1 MIKDRQMSKVL
12 ITGGTGFIGKR
23 LCTKL
28 IERGYEVVLLSRKA
42 NLSSSIPTYAWDYK
56 KGFVDVRA
64 LDGIDSII
72 HLAGENIGEKRWT
85 TRQKKVLLES
95 RVVSAEVL
103 FLKLK
108 DQGIKLKTF
117 ISASAV
123 GYYDMR
129 PSSHFFTE
137 EDKPSDD
144 FLGQI
149 CQQWERAAD
158 WFQVISNRTV
168 KLRTGLVLFPGEGVY
183 EKITAPLRWG
193 IGLILGS
200 GKQYVSWIHLEDLC
214 NIYIK
219 ALEDNRME
227 GVYNAVAPDSPT
239 YRDLINLLVPQFGKL
254 LFKLFIPSFL
264 LKFFLGERANLLLCG
279 NKISSTKLEKTGY
292 NFKYPIF

>member
-1 MIKDRQMSKVL
+1 MSKVL

-23 LCTKL
+23 LCTRL
-28 IERGYEVVLLSRKA
+28 IERGHEVVLLSRSA
-42 NLSSSIPTYAWDYK
+42 NPRASIPTYIWDYK
-56 KGFVDVRA
+56 KGFVDTRA
-64 LDGIDSII
+64 LEGVDSII
-72 HLAGENIGEKRWT
+72 HLAGENIGKKRWT

-129 PSSHFFTE
+129 PSSHLFTE
-137 EDKPSDD
+137 DDKPSDD

-149 CQQWERAAD
+149 CQQWECAAD
-158 WFQVISNRTV
+158 CFQAISNRTV
-168 KLRTGLVLFPGEGVY
+168 KLRTGLVFFPGEGVY
-183 EKITAPLRWG
+183 KKIVTPLRWG
-193 IGLILGS
+193 VGLILGN
-200 GKQYVSWIHLEDLC
+200 GKQYVSWIHLDDLC

-219 ALEDNRME
+219 ALEDNRIE

-239 YRDLINLLVPQFGKL
+239 YRDMINLLVPQFGKL
-254 LFKLFIPSFL
+254 LFNLRVPSIL
-264 LKFFLGERANLLLCG
+264 LKLFLGERSKLLLYG
-279 NKISSTKLEKTGY
+279 NKISCSKLEKTGY
-292 NFKYPIF
+292 SFKFIF